1 MRPIFS
7 SLLLFK
13 VSSLLRF
20 PRVFRYAA
28 YACVAV
34 FVAVAL
40 AMGVVSQL
48 LPVVERHPQQ
58 VADWLSVRAGQPV
71 RFDMLSTSWTQR
83 GPLLRLQGVRIG
95 PQGKVGIGQVEVLV
109 AMYTGL
115 LPGHSLIELRLR
127 GMALT
132 VHRDSAGRWSVYGLP
147 RDVEGD
153 PLEVLRRL
161 GELQVIGGRLS
172 VDAPSSGVSTTLSQI
187 NLRVRVAG
195 DRLRAGVH
203 GWLDSA
209 RAPVTGVVDFDRV
222 SGDGDVY
229 VETLPNQLASW
240 SSLLA
245 GVMRGVH
252 LRDGAGHVRVW
263 AQLHRHHVEQVT
275 VQGDLQGVRLEGGVL
290 LDRQW
295 CQGCF
300 GRSYRCWCVGNV
312 RGMGGGLWRLGC
324 GWGNRGGCKSWMGWW
339 SKEVRSIR
347 SVHQML

>member
-1 MRPIFS
+1 
-7 SLLLFK
+7 
-13 VSSLLRF
+13 
-20 PRVFRYAA
+20 
-28 YACVAV
+28 
-34 FVAVAL
+34 
-40 AMGVVSQL
+40 MGVVSQL

-71 RFDMLSTSWTQR
+71 RFDTLSTSWTQR

-95 PQGKVGIGQVEVLV
+95 PQGKVGIGQVEMLV
-109 AMYTGL
+109 AMYTGI

-127 GMALT
+127 GVALT

-275 VQGDLQGVRLEGGVL
+275 VQGDLQGVRFEGGVL